1 MYEAIIPENIPV
13 GSFVTRVGASDADE
27 SGTPNARIDYS
38 LSGPHSNM
46 FVMHR
51 KTGKFCFRIFLQVP
65 GISVSELS
73 KFVVVIRV
81 YHKRRSILS

>member
-27 SGTPNARIDYS
+27 SGTPNARIVYS

-51 KTGKFCFRIFLQVP
+51 KTGKFCFIIFLQVP
-65 GISVSELS
+65 GINVTELS
-73 KFVVVIRV
+73 KSAVVIHA
-81 YHKRRSILS
+81 YFKRKSLL

>member
-51 KTGKFCFRIFLQVP
+51 KTGKFCFGIFSQPP
-65 GISVSELS
+65 GNRSV
-73 KFVVVIRV
+73 
-81 YHKRRSILS
+81 

>member
-51 KTGKFCFRIFLQVP
+51 KTGNFYFSLFTRTRYQYIE
-65 GISVSELS
+65 ISKSAVL
-73 KFVVVIRV
+73 VIRV
-81 YHKRRSILS
+81 YFKRKNIL